1 MMNQGKGF
9 KSPSRYWP
17 TSSLFERSSTRVT
30 CMIIN
35 EILNPADDY
44 NPDFELSWNLNKNS
58 NPVEIKIQISN
69 PAETLKLSLS
79 QLTMSLLLSSRRF
92 GVAIGK
98 STTCFY
104 SQLWN
109 VKNQIE
115 KKNFL
120 IKKSRGK
127 LTSPVSWQEIQLFG
141 NIASA
146 NQSNQVQLPKNDEY
160 FYPQWFPV

>member
-1 MMNQGKGF
+1 
-9 KSPSRYWP
+9 
-17 TSSLFERSSTRVT
+17 
-30 CMIIN
+30 MIIN

-115 KKNFL
+115 KKTF
-120 IKKSRGK
+120 
-127 LTSPVSWQEIQLFG
+127 
-141 NIASA
+141 
-146 NQSNQVQLPKNDEY
+146 
-160 FYPQWFPV
+160 